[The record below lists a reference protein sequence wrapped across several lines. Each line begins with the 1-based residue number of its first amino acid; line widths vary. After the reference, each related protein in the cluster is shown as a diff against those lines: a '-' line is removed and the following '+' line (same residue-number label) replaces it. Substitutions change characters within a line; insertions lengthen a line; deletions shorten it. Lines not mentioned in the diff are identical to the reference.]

1 MMVLDDLFV
10 KNIELYKILYET
22 HRKEL
27 TEYIQVVSS
36 VLYETSDKRTS
47 LEKLNRILRNIQKH
61 M

>member
-22 HRKEL
+22 HGKEL
-27 TEYIQVVSS
+27 TEYIQAVSS
-36 VLYETSDKRTS
+36 VIYETSDKRPS
-47 LEKLNRILRNIQKH
+47 LEKLNRVLRQIQKK